1 MTNSNNINETKFLS
15 EAIIKGYS
23 KPISKK
29 WDANHFN
36 DTHIHDVDLFLYV
49 EQGELVVGVEH
60 NNGLNATTLAH
71 DDSIEVLAGEMHYKS
86 V

>member
-36 DTHIHDVDLFLYV
+36 DTHINDVDLFLYWTRLI
-49 EQGELVVGVEH
+49 GVGLE
-60 NNGLNATTLAH
+60 NNNILNPTTLTRG
-71 DDSIEVLAGEMHYKS
+71 DSIEVFSGQMHY
-86 V
+86 

>member
-29 WDANHFN
+29 WDANNFM
-36 DTHIHDVDLFLYV
+36 ILIYMMLIYSYM
-49 EQGELVVGVEH
+49 
-60 NNGLNATTLAH
+60 LNK
-71 DDSIEVLAGEMHYKS
+71 VNW
-86 V
+86 

>member
-1 MTNSNNINETKFLS
+1 MTNSNNINET
-15 EAIIKGYS
+15 
-23 KPISKK
+23 
-29 WDANHFN
+29 
-36 DTHIHDVDLFLYV
+36 DLFLYV